1 MSKLH
6 GDVTIAEAVHP
17 IINGTLRVR
26 LIDVSRADAP
36 AVVISEQTIPDIR
49 VERDGEHIG
58 FELDIPDLQP
68 GSTYAL
74 EAHLDA
80 SGTGE
85 TSVGDY
91 RTTEHIGVSPSDRS
105 VTVPVRPVG

>member
-1 MSKLH
+1 MGKLR
-6 GDVTIAEAVHP
+6 GEVTIAEATHT
-17 IINGTLRVR
+17 ITNGTLRVR

-36 AVVISEQTIPDIR
+36 AVVVSERTIPDVS

-58 FELDIPDLQP
+58 FELDIPGLEP

-91 RTTEHIGVSPSDRS
+91 RTMEHIGVSPTDRS